1 MNPAADAAVLNA
13 CQDSGAVSA
22 WAKDSAAYVLGAE
35 VLPAKGGSFQP
46 AAPVAADELTAALEQ
61 MH

>member
-1 MNPAADAAVLNA
+1 MELKEELVLIDGNSLINRA
-13 CQDSGAVSA
+13 YYALPLLT
-22 WAKDSAAYVLGAE
+22 AKDGN
-35 VLPAKGGSFQP
+35 FQP